1 MFTDENDYVPLSDV
15 VLGFPA
21 NPSLPEG
28 STVCETVNII
38 GDDVM
43 EADETFTVVATLVK
57 DIDVFMGSAT
67 VTITIPNGAD
77 GKHCRNYC

>member
-1 MFTDENDYVPLSDV
+1 M

-28 STVCETVNII
+28 STVCQTVNII

-43 EADETFTVVATLVK
+43 EADETFTVVATPVK
-57 DIDVFMGSAT
+57 NIDVFMGSTT

-77 GKHCRNYC
+77 GKCIETIVESLKIALMTTHM